1 MMPGIVVQDACRNS
15 HILRSANPIL
25 KLNALTDS
33 AVALRQLRNQ
43 KITVRSRTF
52 ANKFH
57 YVRDLCYGTVQHP
70 PAVILSYCPGTEQR
84 AD

>member
-15 HILRSANPIL
+15 YILRSANPIL
-25 KLNALTDS
+25 KLNTFTDS

-57 YVRDLCYGTVQHP
+57 YVRDLCY
-70 PAVILSYCPGTEQR
+70 
-84 AD
+84 